1 VTRHL
6 RIRRPSV
13 LRRPAVLRRAWSPAL
28 VLAGVGLLAA
38 LGAGAW
44 AAIPGPDGIIHSCY
58 RKRGGQLRVINAAAK
73 CRHGEVGLNWSE
85 TGPPGPRGGGG
96 PRGHT
101 GARGLQGVQGP
112 SGPVGPVGP
121 AGAGNAY
128 AASQAGSVTLSSSQ
142 QNILSLSVPAGK
154 YIVSATVEIT
164 NDDGSAGPPVEAS
177 CALRDEPGDT
187 AEVSA
192 AATIPFVEKLTAA
205 QTLPLDGAWS
215 LAGAAQLELMC
226 TQPSGG
232 TTSASNTRIDAIQA
246 ATVNGS

>member
-1 VTRHL
+1 ML
-6 RIRRPSV
+6 A
-13 LRRPAVLRRAWSPAL
+13 AVA
-28 VLAGVGLLAA
+28 LLAL

-112 SGPVGPVGP
+112 AGPVGQTGP
-121 AGAGNAY
+121 QGLSNAY

-154 YIVSATVEIT
+154 FSVSATVEIT
-164 NDDGSAGPPVEAS
+164 NDDGSAGPPVEAN
-177 CALRDEPGDT
+177 CTLRDSPGDT
-187 AEVSA
+187 AEVTA

-215 LAGAAQLELMC
+215 LAGAAQLELTC

-232 TTSASNTRIDAIQA
+232 TASASQAHIDAIQVA
-246 ATVNGS
+246 AVNGS